1 MLNIN
6 LNEKYKKKVL
16 ENILLTSCVKNHAQL
31 IKNNEGKKYDYSCS
45 NCNQLL
51 VKGESETTRK
61 TKKGKV
67 GRGAITILE
76 QNQHLEICTCSLP
89 KLQLGY
95 YYNKDQLKKL
105 IKSLAINQGIP
116 IKTNNAFNFTFDYT
130 CNQCREF
137 HIKFQKKK
145 HNWPLKH
152 LFKK

>member
-67 GRGAITILE
+67 GREEPFCLPEKKIEEYGLEMEPGVNILVDYVVKRAIKVALV
-76 QNQHLEICTCSLP
+76 QVLYNQDHLALVM
-89 KLQLGY
+89 
-95 YYNKDQLKKL
+95 
-105 IKSLAINQGIP
+105 
-116 IKTNNAFNFTFDYT
+116 
-130 CNQCREF
+130 
-137 HIKFQKKK
+137 HIV
-145 HNWPLKH
+145 LVR
-152 LFKK
+152 